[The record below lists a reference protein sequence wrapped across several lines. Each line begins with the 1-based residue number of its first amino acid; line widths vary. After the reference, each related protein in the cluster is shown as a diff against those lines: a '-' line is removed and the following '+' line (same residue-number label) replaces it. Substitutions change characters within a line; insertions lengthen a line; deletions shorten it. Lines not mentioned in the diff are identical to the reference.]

1 MWIKKVRKK
10 IEQQAIIN
18 SVCWFPAVTQ
28 VDRFPLPFFSPLYR
42 FFSWIT
48 GQRRSPA
55 SSFCSSSLLTSQ
67 TQISGY
73 SRHQQPTLHT
83 LSWRGLL
90 CPGMCAAATGLWA
103 QQRHTERECAEFVWT
118 AERWPLRHSSWCD
131 LQNMSCG
138 WHLYTVRIMH
148 SSWEQRGVFRWCHSR
163 SEGQIGESKFF
174 GSVDCYV
181 SHFCLSFL
189 SHILKLMT
197 LIIWSKP
204 QPFPPQVHI

>member
-1 MWIKKVRKK
+1 MNQKVRQK
-10 IEQQAIIN
+10 IEQQAIIK
-18 SVCWFPAVTQ
+18 SVCHCPAVTQ
-28 VDRFPLPFFSPLYR
+28 TDRFPFPFFPLLYR

-90 CPGMCAAATGLWA
+90 CPGMCSAATGFWA
-103 QQRHTERECAEFVWT
+103 QQRHTERECAESVWT
-118 AERWPLRHSSWCD
+118 AERWPLRHSS

-138 WHLYTVRIMH
+138 WHLHTVWIMRYSWNNEGCSGVQPLWRPNWRI
-148 SSWEQRGVFRWCHSR
+148 
-163 SEGQIGESKFF
+163 
-174 GSVDCYV
+174 
-181 SHFCLSFL
+181 
-189 SHILKLMT
+189 
-197 LIIWSKP
+197 
-204 QPFPPQVHI
+204 